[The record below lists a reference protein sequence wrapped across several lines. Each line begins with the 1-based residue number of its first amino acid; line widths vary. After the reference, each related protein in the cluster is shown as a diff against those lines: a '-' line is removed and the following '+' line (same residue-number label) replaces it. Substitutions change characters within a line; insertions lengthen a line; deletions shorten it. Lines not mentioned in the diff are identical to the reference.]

1 MNYFT
6 AKENFEKLSLNPFS
20 TKDLLLDEDIVPDT
34 NIFNDKRFQKLNST
48 YYTPDEL
55 SFGKNFF
62 QDNFSVF
69 HLNVISMDKNFYWN
83 I

>member
-34 NIFNDKRFQKLNST
+34 NIFNDKGFKS
-48 YYTPDEL
+48 
-55 SFGKNFF
+55 
-62 QDNFSVF
+62 
-69 HLNVISMDKNFYWN
+69 
-83 I
+83 